1 MKIKKAFS
9 LIELSI
15 VILIIGILIAGVIQ
29 ASNLLSKFRISSA
42 NTLTE
47 SSPVNGIYGLV
58 LWLETTKK
66 ESFDDSVDPSGSANT
81 VENWYNINPQSYK
94 TVATQSSAGS
104 RAILVDKSPLNY
116 LPALKFNGTSN
127 FYTMS
132 PVLTSSNPNLT
143 IFAVGVSLQASIRN
157 AIFGQYS
164 LATQDTNHFF
174 RIAING
180 GIDYDEFMP
189 TGGRAHAAD
198 GSVVSNVPFILTVVR
213 STNIP
218 KIYKNGELLTTG
230 AAEIYS
236 GAAIVS
242 TEIGRRGG
250 TNIAD
255 YFNGYLGEIIV
266 FDKALK
272 SEERSSIESY
282 LSKKWAIKLK

>member
-1 MKIKKAFS
+1 MGFSECPKVKNMKIKKAFS

-66 ESFDDSVDPSGSANT
+66 ESFDDSVDPSGSANK

-143 IFAVGVSLQASIRN
+143 IFAVGVFLQASIRN

-164 LATQDTNHFF
+164 
-174 RIAING
+174 
-180 GIDYDEFMP
+180 
-189 TGGRAHAAD
+189 
-198 GSVVSNVPFILTVVR
+198 
-213 STNIP
+213 
-218 KIYKNGELLTTG
+218 
-230 AAEIYS
+230 
-236 GAAIVS
+236 
-242 TEIGRRGG
+242 
-250 TNIAD
+250 
-255 YFNGYLGEIIV
+255 
-266 FDKALK
+266 
-272 SEERSSIESY
+272 
-282 LSKKWAIKLK
+282 